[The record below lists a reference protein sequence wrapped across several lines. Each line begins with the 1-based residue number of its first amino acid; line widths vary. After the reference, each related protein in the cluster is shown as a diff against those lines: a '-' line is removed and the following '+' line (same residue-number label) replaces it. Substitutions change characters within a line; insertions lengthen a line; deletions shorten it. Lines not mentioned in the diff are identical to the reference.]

1 MKCMDPDNSA
11 VWQLLPGKDHKL
23 DIEGESPTP
32 TENGVLSSNGTLSK
46 CSTVPR
52 NMCLN
57 GFSKEKPT
65 AFYPKFRHSRVVQNR
80 NRRRVI
86 LKNGGVNICRENVS
100 KRSQRYLQDI
110 FITMVDIQ
118 WRWNLCVFAMGFFVS
133 WIVFA
138 VIWWLIA
145 YAHGDL
151 EHTDHEKWDPCVKN
165 VHSFVTAFLFSVES
179 QHTIGYGFRYT
190 TEECP
195 EGVFMMCIQSVTGV
209 MIQCLVAGMVFA
221 KLSRPKKRSQTL
233 MFSRYA
239 VVCMRDGKLC
249 MLWRVGDMRKSH
261 IIGAQISA
269 QVISRKVTV
278 EGEVIPYYHT
288 QLEVRCDDAGDRV
301 FLIWPATIVHEIN
314 ETSPFYN
321 MSAQDVLSD
330 NYELIV
336 ALEGTIESTGQAV
349 QARTSFVPTEILW
362 GHRFEQMVCYNKETG
377 EFLVDY
383 RKFNS
388 TYEIETPLC
397 SAHDFYEYRRA
408 MSVSSRAVSYSVGT
422 NEASS
427 LASFRRSESTTEE
440 QSSSSQVQVS
450 ATVLSTAGS
459 GDEC

>member
-23 DIEGESPTP
+23 DIDGDSPTP
-32 TENGVLSSNGTLSK
+32 TENGVLSSNATLSK

-57 GFSKEKPT
+57 GYSKET
-65 AFYPKFRHSRVVQNR
+65 GHHFYPKFRHSRMIHSRQR
-80 NRRRVI
+80 KRVI
-86 LKNGGVNICRENVS
+86 LKNGGVNISRENVS

-110 FITMVDIQ
+110 FTTMVDIQ
-118 WRWNLCVFAMGFFVS
+118 WRWNLLVFAMGFFVS

-138 VIWWLIA
+138 IVWWLIA
-145 YAHGDL
+145 FAHGDL
-151 EHTDHEKWDPCVKN
+151 EHEDDEEWNPCVKN

-179 QHTIGYGFRYT
+179 QHTIGYGYRYT

-221 KLSRPKKRSQTL
+221 KIARPKKRSQTL

-239 VVCMRDGKLC
+239 VVCLRDGKLC
-249 MLWRVGDMRKSH
+249 LMWRVGDMRKSH

-269 QVISRKVTV
+269 QVIRRKVTL

-288 QLEVRCDDAGDRV
+288 QLEVRSDDAGDRV
-301 FLIWPATIVHEIN
+301 FLIWPATIVHEID
-314 ETSPFYN
+314 ESSPFYN
-321 MSAQDVLSD
+321 MSAQDILSD
-330 NYELIV
+330 NYELVV
-336 ALEGTIESTGQAV
+336 ALEGTIESTGQSI

-362 GHRFEQMVCYNKETG
+362 GHRFEQMVSYQKETG

-383 RKFNS
+383 RKFNN

-397 SAHDFYEYRRA
+397 SARDYCEYRRL
-408 MSVSSRAVSYSVGT
+408 MSVSSRAVSYCGAT
-422 NEASS
+422 TEAAS
-427 LASFRRSESTTEE
+427 LASFRRSESTPEAHST
-440 QSSSSQVQVS
+440 SSQ
-450 ATVLSTAGS
+450 TPGGDNNPLSGS
-459 GDEC
+459 CDEC